1 METIDGYKKQKD
13 EALLDFL
20 KDNEKTSMYSCSDV
34 EIKNFISIR
43 HECKRRKIGPFQ
55 INLSLAKKW

>member
-1 METIDGYKKQKD
+1 MKTIDNYKKQKD
-13 EALLDFL
+13 ATLLDFI
-20 KDNEKTSMYSCSDV
+20 KENRETSMYDCSDV

-55 INLSLAKKW
+55 INLALAREW